1 MSGQNSALLECNL
14 AFWADSISPERTWFL
29 QVQSQMQRDFEIKLV
44 LIFHSKKKRE
54 KQNRIFQI
62 WMSKKATKS
71 LISIKLR
78 RALVVFGLFSTE
90 ICF

>member
-14 AFWADSISPERTWFL
+14 AFWAGSTSPKPAWLL

-54 KQNRIFQI
+54 KNRTEYF
-62 WMSKKATKS
+62 
-71 LISIKLR
+71 R
-78 RALVVFGLFSTE
+78 FG
-90 ICF
+90 C